1 MQIEMACGIA
11 GRKTFLDLNLATL
24 HFHETIAFEKEVHAF
39 ANKFETTDSKTE
51 TTTRQNDAI
60 VNRSFVWMSHFCFG

>member
-39 ANKFETTDSKTE
+39 ANKFETTDSNSNCSYNW
-51 TTTRQNDAI
+51 NDNKAK
-60 VNRSFVWMSHFCFG
+60 RRDRES